1 MEAFESFVAVA
12 LETEDL
18 VVSEAIKFRVALP
31 TKKAAYEEI
40 QTHGYEVDLVG
51 ARSDRLV
58 LATVK
63 SFFGSRGVVAEHV
76 TGATADD
83 GARKR
88 YRLLNDP
95 ELRTAVVAAAAER
108 FGYQAGQVRLRL
120 YAGRFAAQAQGLHE
134 QRIRDWCARQIAGGG
149 PIEVIGITEVIT
161 KVLGAAAQKQYREN
175 AVLVTMKVL
184 EAAGLLNLGLPPAA
198 P

>member
-12 LETEDL
+12 LETEGL

-76 TGATADD
+76 TGATADE

-95 ELRTAVVAAAAER
+95 ELRTAVIAAAAER
-108 FGYQAGQVRLRL
+108 FGYQVSRVRLRL
-120 YAGRFAAQAQGLHE
+120 YAGKFAAQAQGLHE

-161 KVLGAAAQKQYREN
+161 KVLGAAAQKQYRDN

-184 EAAGLLNLGLPPAA
+184 EAAGLLNLGLPSAA